1 MDSTARFLA
10 IVALAAFATER
21 ILAVVNYLI
30 DAVGLMR
37 EESEAAAE
45 RRAKEGR
52 RLLLLTI
59 AAVIGY
65 VIVQRAQL
73 RLLGVLK
80 VDKVNDVVDFWLTWL
95 AVVAGADRVRAMLG
109 GGDAKEKGNTSIED
123 SDAPIIR
130 VQIDNGEVRDLHR
143 VR

>member
-1 MDSTARFLA
+1 MDATAKFVA

-21 ILAVVNYLI
+21 ILAVVDYLI
-30 DAVGLMR
+30 DGVGLLR
-37 EESEAAAE
+37 EAAAE
-45 RRAKEGR
+45 RRKKERR

-65 VIVQRAQL
+65 VIVDRAHL
-73 RLLGVLK
+73 RLLEVLK

-95 AVVAGADRVRAMLG
+95 VVVAGADRVRAMLG
-109 GGDAKEKGNTSIED
+109 GGDAKEKGNTSLDD

-130 VQIDNGEVRDLHR
+130 VQVDNGEVRDLHR